1 MSTGGVYFR
10 GDKADLDRVDD
21 LINQIDELPD
31 LDDLINQMDKPPGL
45 EEYLNNMS
53 NENNILKTFLIN
65 FIDNSDIDWVF
76 EEVRQHSYS
85 LERLEDN
92 LVFLE
97 IESGYGLLYRDDGEF
112 PSEEWA
118 DALSKTFPNLSFFLA
133 GDIKYDGAG
142 CGIYY
147 YIYEDGKCIEKE
159 RHCYT
164 DDDIEIN
171 DNNTDI
177 YSVLDTLVEY
187 AIDLVRAKAEVWK
200 ITENN
205 ELLLQKTKE
214 LKQIEDRFDN
224 YLLSL
229 DIEFI

>member
-31 LDDLINQMDKPPGL
+31 L
-45 EEYLNNMS
+45 EEYRNNMS

-65 FIDNSDIDWVF
+65 FIDNGDIDWVF
-76 EEVRQHSYS
+76 EEVGQHSYS

-112 PSEEWA
+112 FSEEWA
-118 DALSKTFPNLSFFLA
+118 DALSKTFPNLSFFLV
-133 GDIKYDGAG
+133 GDIKYEGAS

-147 YIYEDGKCIEKE
+147 FIY
-159 RHCYT
+159 
-164 DDDIEIN
+164 
-171 DNNTDI
+171 
-177 YSVLDTLVEY
+177 
-187 AIDLVRAKAEVWK
+187 
-200 ITENN
+200 
-205 ELLLQKTKE
+205 
-214 LKQIEDRFDN
+214 
-224 YLLSL
+224 
-229 DIEFI
+229 

>member
-10 GDKADLDRVDD
+10 GDKADLDKVDD

-31 LDDLINQMDKPPGL
+31 LK
-45 EEYLNNMS
+45 EYRNNMS

-65 FIDNSDIDWVF
+65 FIDNGDTAWVL
-76 EEVRQHSYS
+76 EEVGQHFYS

-97 IESGYGLLYRDDGEF
+97 IESEYGLLDRDDDEF
-112 PSEEWA
+112 LSEEWA
-118 DALSKTFPNLSFFLA
+118 DALSKTFPNLSFFLT
-133 GDIKYDGAG
+133 GDIKYDGAS

-147 YIYEDGKCIEKE
+147 FIYENGKCIETE
-159 RHCYT
+159 RYCYT
-164 DDDIEIN
+164 DDDIDIN

-177 YSVLDTLVEY
+177 YSVLDTLIEY
-187 AIDLVRAKAEVWK
+187 AIDLARAKAEVWK

-205 ELLLQKTKE
+205 ELLLQKTRE
-214 LKQIEDRFDN
+214 LKQIKDRFDD
-224 YLLSL
+224 YLSIL

>member
-31 LDDLINQMDKPPGL
+31 LDEPSDL

-65 FIDNSDIDWVF
+65 FIDNGDIDWVF
-76 EEVRQHSYS
+76 EEVGQHSYG
-85 LERLEDN
+85 LEKLEDN

-97 IESGYGLLYRDDGEF
+97 IESGYGLIYRDDGEF
-112 PSEEWA
+112 LSEEWA

-133 GDIKYDGAG
+133 GDIKYGGAV

-147 YIYEDGKCIEKE
+147 FIYEDGKCIETE
-159 RHCYT
+159 RYCYT

-177 YSVLDTLVEY
+177 YSVLDTLTEY

-205 ELLLQKTKE
+205 ELFLQKTKE

-224 YLLSL
+224 YLSSL